1 MSLSK
6 KRGLIVLDD
15 HACELIYGEKL
26 VREIALHVELMG
38 PPISREKLATNRAL
52 LKDVEVLFSGWG
64 APQLNETL
72 LAAAPRLQA
81 FFYGAGSVRGVV
93 TDASWARGVVV
104 TSAYAMNAI
113 PVSEYTLATILFSL
127 KQGWYYAIQT
137 KLLGRQPE
145 RRKLTGAYQ
154 SAVGLISLGMI
165 ARLVRERLKPFDLR
179 VLAYDPFLTDE
190 QAAVLNVEKV
200 GLDEL
205 FERSDVVSL
214 HTPWLKETEGMI
226 TGEHIASMKPG
237 ATFINTAR
245 GKIVREAEM
254 LDVLARRPDL
264 TAVLDV
270 TWPEPAA
277 ADSPVFTLPNVV
289 YTPHIAGSLDEECR
303 RMGQL
308 MIDEFERWNRGE
320 PMKWALT
327 KEKAAILA

>member
-15 HACELIYGEKL
+15 QACELIYGEKL
-26 VREIALHVELMG
+26 VNEVARHVELVA
-38 PPISREKLATNRAL
+38 PPISKEKLAANPSL
-52 LKDVEVLFSGWG
+52 LKDVEVIFSGWG
-64 APQLNETL
+64 APQLNESL

-81 FFYGAGSVRGVV
+81 FFYGAGSVRGIV
-93 TDASWARGVVV
+93 TDASWARGVAV

-127 KQGWYYAIQT
+127 KQGWYYTVQT
-137 KLLGRQPE
+137 KLLGRLPE
-145 RRKLTGAYQ
+145 RRKLKGAYE
-154 SAVGLISLGMI
+154 STVGLISLGMI

-190 QAAVLNVEKV
+190 QAAILNVEKV

-226 TGEHIASMKPG
+226 TGAHIASMKEG

-270 TWPEPAA
+270 TWPEPAS

-289 YTPHIAGSLDEECR
+289 LTPHIAGSLDEECR

-308 MIDEFERWNRGE
+308 MIDEFDRWNRGE

>member
-26 VREIALHVELMG
+26 VKEIARHVELVC
-38 PPISREKLATNRAL
+38 PPISKEKLAANPSL
-52 LKDVEVLFSGWG
+52 LKDVEVIFSGWG

-81 FFYGAGSVRGVV
+81 FFYGAGSVRGTV
-93 TDASWARGVVV
+93 TDVSWARGVVV

-127 KQGWYYAIQT
+127 KQGWYYTVQT

-145 RRKLTGAYQ
+145 RRKLAGAYE
-154 SAVGLISLGMI
+154 STVGLISLGMI

-179 VLAYDPFLTDE
+179 VIAYDPFLTDE

-200 GLDEL
+200 SLEEL
-205 FERSDVVSL
+205 FKRSDVVSL

-226 TGEHIASMKPG
+226 TGAHIASMKSG

-245 GKIVREAEM
+245 GKIVNEGEM

-270 TWPEPAA
+270 TWPEPPAP
-277 ADSPVFTLPNVV
+277 DSPVFTLPNVV